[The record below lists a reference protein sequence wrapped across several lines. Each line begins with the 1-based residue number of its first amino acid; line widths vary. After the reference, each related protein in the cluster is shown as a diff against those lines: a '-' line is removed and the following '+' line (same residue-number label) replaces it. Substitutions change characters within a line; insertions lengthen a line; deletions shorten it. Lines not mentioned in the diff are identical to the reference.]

1 MEFQVGHLALFYHL
15 LIVGFK
21 YFCMGSL
28 HNNIQ
33 LVLVFLE
40 DPFLVLYVP
49 YYTLMTFL
57 MMLYVIL
64 LSMLTMQLS
73 TLSVLRHSASF
84 SWIYDCSHLTYDLN
98 GLRSRVNKLRSFS
111 EFFWIRF
118 LSCFSSF
125 LLLCFSS
132 CLLFLVTR
140 CLVVAFQ
147 PWIKSIRIKKKEFQ
161 GCRNC
166 ISSSLA
172 CWHLFEVTLEFITPW
187 YLLFEDV
194 ECIHQPI
201 SLQTSQ

>member
-132 CLLFLVTR
+132 FLLFLVTQ

-147 PWIKSIRIKKKEFQ
+147 PWIKSIRIKKKRISRLQKLHFFIIGLLTFIWGYIGIHYSMILTFW
-161 GCRNC
+161 GCRMY
-166 ISSSLA
+166 SST
-172 CWHLFEVTLEFITPW
+172 H
-187 YLLFEDV
+187 
-194 ECIHQPI
+194 
-201 SLQTSQ
+201 